1 MSRRPKPRLLITRL
15 LTEGQMTHEEIAQ
28 VTNCSAKTVQRVQ
41 QELQQETEGYE
52 EKMAEYRRRIHR
64 RLPISRRVELYA
76 GLAEQ
81 DQHPI
86 AKLKT
91 LERLD
96 ELEGIQTEKKQWEEE
111 PEHRPMFVLPAGSQ
125 VMIGIKTPGGIED
138 TEETSAV
145 EVNEKLKFC
154 GGG

>member
-1 MSRRPKPRLLITRL
+1 MSRRPKPRLLITQL

-41 QELQQETEGYE
+41 HELQQETEGRE
-52 EKMAEYRRRIHR
+52 EKIQEYKRRLNQ
-64 RLPISRRVELYA
+64 RLPIRQRVELYA

-81 DQHPI
+81 NQHPM

-96 ELEGIQTEKKQWEEE
+96 QLEGIQTEKKQREEE
-111 PEHRPMFVLPAGSQ
+111 TEHRPMFTLPPGTWVQ
-125 VMIGIKTPGGIED
+125 MGIRTPDVIKD
-138 TEETSAV
+138 TEQASTV
-145 EVNEKLKFC
+145 ELIA
-154 GGG
+154 GGPTISK

>member
-1 MSRRPKPRLLITRL
+1 MSRRPKPRLLITQL

-41 QELQQETEGYE
+41 KELQQETGSYE
-52 EKMAEYRRRIHR
+52 EKIQEYKRRINQ

-81 DQHPI
+81 DQHPM
-86 AKLKT
+86 AKLKS

-96 ELEGIQTEKKQWEEE
+96 ELEGVQPGRKPKEE
-111 PEHRPMFVLPAGSQ
+111 PAEYSPLFVLPPGTQ
-125 VMIGIKTPGGIED
+125 VMMGIKIPGAIED
-138 TEETSAV
+138 TEEASAV
-145 EVNEKLKFC
+145 EVSEKLKS
-154 GGG
+154 